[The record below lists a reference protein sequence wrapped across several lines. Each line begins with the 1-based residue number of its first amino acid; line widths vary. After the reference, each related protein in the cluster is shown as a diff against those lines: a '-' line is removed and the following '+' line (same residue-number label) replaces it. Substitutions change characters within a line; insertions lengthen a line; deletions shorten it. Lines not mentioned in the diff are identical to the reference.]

1 MRAARSSLPGPR
13 PGTLLWGVGWRE
25 VDTAPAPH
33 PAPLDSVGGS
43 RRKGRR
49 KGERK
54 GGKFQEPGL
63 EQNKE
68 SVFLPFHQQTSTQKE
83 VKKKN
88 PNPPTPRDG
97 WDQEAGAGRP
107 SLAWHVR
114 RPRGLQ

>member
-1 MRAARSSLPGPR
+1 MSECAARSSLPGPR
-13 PGTLLWGVGWRE
+13 PGTLRWGVGWRE
-25 VDTAPAPH
+25 ADTRICPPPSSSRH
-33 PAPLDSVGGS
+33 RRG

-68 SVFLPFHQQTSTQKE
+68 SVFLPFHQQTSTQEE
-83 VKKKN
+83 VLKKKN

-97 WDQEAGAGRP
+97 
-107 SLAWHVR
+107 
-114 RPRGLQ
+114 